1 MNQVAWY
8 GTVLRIGVS
17 AFAFALWSCNGSDS
31 LQIKTLSN
39 RADLISGSDAFI
51 EIVLPQGTS
60 ASGLKVDVVG
70 RTSAMRLP
78 ARRWE
83 ALGRR
88 PDLETPLR
96 ILDKPVKTIFT
107 AGQTVGGSH
116 VCDK

>member
-17 AFAFALWSCNGSDS
+17 ARAFALRSCNGSDS

-39 RADLISGSDAFI
+39 RADLISGGDAFI

-60 ASGLKVDVVG
+60 ASGMSTFVG
-70 RTSAMRLP
+70 ATSAMRLP